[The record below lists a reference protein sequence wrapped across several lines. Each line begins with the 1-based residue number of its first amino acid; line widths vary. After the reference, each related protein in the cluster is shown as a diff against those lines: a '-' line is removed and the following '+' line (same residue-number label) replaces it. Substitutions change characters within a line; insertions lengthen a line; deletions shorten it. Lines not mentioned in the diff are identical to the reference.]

1 MSSMEIVFYSL
12 HSQFL
17 SNNCFCLQILWLL
30 VYQHC
35 VCSKCE
41 STERNKSLK
50 HENGGHT
57 VGHDKEIKVDQEKM
71 LQQSHYKV

>member
-1 MSSMEIVFYSL
+1 MSSMEIVFYFL

-17 SNNCFCLQILWLL
+17 SNICFCLQILWLL
-30 VYQHC
+30 VSQHC

-41 STERNKSLK
+41 LMERNKSLK
-50 HENGGHT
+50 RENGGHT
-57 VGHDKEIKVDQEKM
+57 VGHDKEMKVELEKM